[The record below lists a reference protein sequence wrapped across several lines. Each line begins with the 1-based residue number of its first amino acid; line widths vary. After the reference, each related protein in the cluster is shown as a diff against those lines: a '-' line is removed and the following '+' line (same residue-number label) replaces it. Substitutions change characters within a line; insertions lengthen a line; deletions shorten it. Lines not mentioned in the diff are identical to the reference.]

1 MFVLAAVLDK
11 QPDYDP
17 WGRPGAGA
25 PLLDAQGHV
34 VADYNSRKVRTH
46 VLQLQ
51 ITYIVI
57 LHYFKLFYLCFYFLK
72 LYRDSPR

>member
-46 VLQLQ
+46 VLQLYVY
-51 ITYIVI
+51 TVHVHCD
-57 LHYFKLFYLCFYFLK
+57 LTLFYLYVYPGIYTC
-72 LYRDSPR
+72 S